1 MFDVRDSLRGGEGSS
16 SQTKPPERK
25 EAMSFFCRL
34 SRRHYWCTPHR
45 SSDRK
50 LIQVCYECGAERPA
64 SELVDDLASERF
76 NNRLA
81 SAKSQL
87 ANPAARMINDG
98 SGAHDRL
105 SSTERARKFAL
116 VK

>member
-1 MFDVRDSLRGGEGSS
+1 
-16 SQTKPPERK
+16 
-25 EAMSFFCRL
+25 MSFFCRL

-45 SSDRK
+45 SADKR
-50 LIQVCYECGAERPA
+50 LVQVCYECGAERPA

-76 NNRLA
+76 NHKLA

-87 ANPAARMINDG
+87 VSGSMRVANDASTRDRAASNE
-98 SGAHDRL
+98 L
-105 SSTERARKFAL
+105 PRKFAL